1 MLNKFEDIMY
11 VSLKTLMPYLIEKK
25 NLQEADPNE
34 DNLLLECDKLTEE
47 SEPSKI
53 INVTNEDSIHS
64 AELSA
69 ETIDSADSA
78 CK

>member
-1 MLNKFEDIMY
+1 ML
-11 VSLKTLMPYLIEKK
+11 TYLNNNVYFLQRLCKILIKHFF
-25 NLQEADPNE
+25 QEADPNE
-34 DNLLLECDKLTEE
+34 DNLLLECEKLTEE
-47 SEPSKI
+47 SEPTKI

-69 ETIDSADSA
+69 EATDSADSA